1 MILPEQANHYG
12 TLFGGEGLSLLA
24 KAAFVTASRYARADV
39 VMAGAEGVRFIAPV
53 PTGALLEMTGTVTRQ
68 GRSSLT
74 VRVEGTA
81 ETPRTG
87 ARQPVMHADFE
98 MVAVDGSGRPIPI

>member
-1 MILPEQANHYG
+1 MILPEQTNHYG

-24 KAAFVTASRYARADV
+24 KTAFVTASRYARADV

-53 PTGALLEMTGTVTRQ
+53 PPGALLEMTGTVTRQ

-81 ETPRTG
+81 ETPQTG
-87 ARQPVMHADFE
+87 ARQPVMQADFE
-98 MVAVDGSGRPIPI
+98 MVAVDGSGRPTPI